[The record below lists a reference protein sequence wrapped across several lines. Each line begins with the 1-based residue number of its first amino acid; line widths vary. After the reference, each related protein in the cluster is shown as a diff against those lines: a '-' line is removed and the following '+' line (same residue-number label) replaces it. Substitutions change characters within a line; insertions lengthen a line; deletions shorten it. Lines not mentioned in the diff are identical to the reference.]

1 MSQTIK
7 LDNSLPVYSRYKAQ
21 KIIIGKYI
29 AYLVLYLEIFFF
41 CLRMTWWWETRDEG
55 QGEVCSVFAE
65 LELYCTRWAARLG
78 RPRPFLSLP

>member
-29 AYLVLYLEIFFF
+29 AYLILYLEIFF
-41 CLRMTWWWETRDEG
+41 LLSSHDMVVGDEG
-55 QGEVCSVFAE
+55 
-65 LELYCTRWAARLG
+65 
-78 RPRPFLSLP
+78 